1 MNSNPSHLNLNN
13 RLMNSGLKSTRSSGL
28 LALMLVV
35 LLPGAAH
42 AAAFTP
48 GNIVVYRV
56 GDGVTAP
63 STAASAVNLVE
74 YTTSGTV
81 VQTIALPTIPASSGN
96 RALTISSEG
105 FSGQLH
111 LSADGKY
118 LACAGYNAAP
128 GTAGIAATSNNG
140 GVGDVDRVVGR
151 IDWNGNIDTSTSLNG
166 TGVGGNVEIYSG
178 FSIRQAI
185 FAGSGIYHCGGS
197 RPGVGYTAALG
208 NTTSAVVY
216 SSASA
221 IRAIT
226 IGGGDLYQ
234 MEGTTL
240 KKYTGFPTAST
251 SATTLITT
259 GGNNTG
265 AAVVDTTGGS
275 MMNVIYI
282 QSSSSLLK
290 YALISGTWTAK
301 GSVTTTSSGMI
312 TAKVSGGNVNLFIS
326 SPSKIQAVTDT
337 TGTGDFTGTA
347 VTTIVASAPV
357 NTSFRG
363 IAFVPATYTVTY
375 NANGATSGTEP
386 TDATAYGQFETATP
400 AANSGSLA
408 RTGYT
413 FAGWN
418 TAANGSGTS
427 YTAGSGS
434 IPVSGGNVTLYAK
447 WTATVTYDANGGDT
461 PPSDGTAYAQ
471 YQSATVSGVGSMTR
485 SGYSFNGWNT
495 AADGTGTDYAPAS
508 SISMSDGNVT
518 LYAKWT
524 TETLPTYA
532 ITPSAGTG
540 GTISPGSL
548 TNVTQGNSLTF
559 TITPD
564 SGYIIN
570 EVLVDGFN
578 NPVAVTSGSYTFV
591 NVTTTHTIAAS
602 FTQVFEIAA
611 SAGAGGSIS
620 PSGTT
625 NMVIGNDITFTIT
638 TNSGYVI
645 DQVLV
650 DGVNDPAAVGTGS
663 YTFNNVTAS
672 HTIAASFVAIHT
684 ISASAGAGGLIS
696 PSGTTTVTNGNTQS
710 YTITADAGYSVY
722 NVVVDGVAQGAITNY
737 SFTSVAGNHT
747 IFALF
752 VAPAASETVG
762 TISVNYYMPSSSS
775 QAIAATNSVG
785 AIPATNWNNI
795 SFAGLGSFA
804 TPIQVFKD
812 NSGLPVGP
820 FNALLSNNGNNTFN
834 SNSTNQNV
842 DMLSTWALNGGGTV
856 TFTNIPY
863 TNGYNLYV
871 YFSGFLG
878 SVGSN
883 VVRYTIGTVTNTLW
897 QTNTPAEVVT
907 FGYRLNNNY
916 VVFSNLTGS
925 VQSMGVVY
933 VGGNNASGVAG
944 FQIEAAA
951 GCAFPAIASA
961 GPDQSVNH
969 TSTVMLDGSFGG
981 SASSAHWSGGGG
993 TFSPDTNTLNA
1004 SYTPSTPEKIAG
1016 TVTLTLTTDNP
1027 GAPCG
1032 AASDS
1037 VTITLTNT
1045 IPVAN
1050 ATTCEVAQGESV
1062 TIQVS
1067 NGSQSLAI
1075 DADGDPLVVSLGDT
1089 NALEFGTASIT
1100 GSGDS
1105 ITYTDTSGSAGS
1117 ETLFS
1122 YIVNDGYGG
1131 FATNSITVHMFPAMG
1146 VISATGDGTF
1156 AYLTY
1161 AGIPGTN
1168 YALDWATNLTNPIWT
1183 EVQTKVAPSN
1193 GFIRFTN
1200 QMSLYPT
1207 NDFFRTRYVP

>member
-1 MNSNPSHLNLNN
+1 
-13 RLMNSGLKSTRSSGL
+13 
-28 LALMLVV
+28 
-35 LLPGAAH
+35 
-42 AAAFTP
+42 
-48 GNIVVYRV
+48 
-56 GDGVTAP
+56 
-63 STAASAVNLVE
+63 LVE

-111 LSADGKY
+111 LSMDGKY

-128 GTAGIAATSNNG
+128 GTGGIAATSNNG
-140 GVGDVDRVVGR
+140 GGGDVDRVVGR

-197 RPGVGYTAALG
+197 RPGLGYTAALG

-216 SSASA
+216 NSASA

-226 IGGGDLYQ
+226 IGAGDLYQ

-240 KKYTGFPTAST
+240 KKYAGLPTSST
-251 SATTLITT
+251 IPTTLITYAPGNQT
-259 GGNNTG
+259 GV
-265 AAVVDTTGGS
+265 AVVDTSGGS
-275 MMNVIYI
+275 MINVIYI
-282 QSSSSLLK
+282 QAASSLLK
-290 YALISGTWTAK
+290 YALVAGTWTAK

-326 SPSKIQAVTDT
+326 SPSKIQTLTDT
-337 TGTGDFTGTA
+337 TGTGDFTGTP
-347 VTTIVASAPV
+347 VTTIVSSAPA

-363 IAFVPATYTVTY
+363 VAFTPATYTVTY
-375 NANGATSGTEP
+375 NANSATSGTEP
-386 TDATAYGQFETATP
+386 TDSTVYGQFETATP

-427 YTAGSGS
+427 YTPGSGS
-434 IPVSGGNVTLYAK
+434 IPMSGGDVTLYAK

-461 PPSDGTAYAQ
+461 APSDGTAYAQ
-471 YQSATVSGVGSMTR
+471 YQFATVSGVGSMTR

-524 TETLPTYA
+524 TETLPTYT

-540 GTISPGSL
+540 GTISPGSE

-570 EVLVDGFN
+570 EVLVDGIN
-578 NPVAVTSGSYTFV
+578 NPLAATSGSYTFV
-591 NVTTTHTIAAS
+591 NVTTTHTIAAT
-602 FTQVFEIAA
+602 FTQIFEIAA
-611 SAGAGGSIS
+611 SAGAGGGIS

-625 NMVIGNDITFTIT
+625 NVVIGSDITFTIT
-638 TNSGYVI
+638 TNPGYLI

-650 DGVNDPAAVGTGS
+650 DGVNNPAAVASGS
-663 YTFNNVTAS
+663 YTFDNVTAS
-672 HTIAASFVAIHT
+672 HSIAASFVAIHT
-684 ISASAGAGGLIS
+684 ITASAGTGGSIS
-696 PSGTTTVTNGNTQS
+696 PSGTITVTNGNDQT

-722 NVVVDGVAQGAITNY
+722 NVVVDGVAQGGITTY
-737 SFTSVAGNHT
+737 SFSSVASNHT
-747 IFALF
+747 ILALF
-752 VAPAASETVG
+752 VAPAASPAEG

-775 QAIAATNSVG
+775 QAMAATNSVG

-804 TPIQVFKD
+804 APIQVFKD

-834 SNSTNQNV
+834 SNSTNRNV

-863 TNGYNLYV
+863 TNSYNLYV

-897 QTNTPAEVVT
+897 QTNTPAEVAT
-907 FGYRLNNNY
+907 FGFSQNNNY

-925 VQSMGVVY
+925 VQSMSVVY

-951 GCAFPAIASA
+951 GCVFPAQAPA
-961 GPDQSVNH
+961 GPDPSLNH
-969 TSTVMLDGSFGG
+969 TNTVMLAGSFSG
-981 SASSAHWSGGGG
+981 SASSAYWSGGGG
-993 TFSPDTNTLNA
+993 SFSPDTNTLNA
-1004 SYTPSTPEKIAG
+1004 SYTPSMPEKIAG
-1016 TVTLTLTTDNP
+1016 TVTLSLTTDDP

-1037 VTITLTNT
+1037 ITITLTNT

-1050 ATTCEVAQGESV
+1050 ATTCEVAPGESI
-1062 TIQVS
+1062 TIPVS
-1067 NGSQSLAI
+1067 SGDQSLAI
-1075 DADGDPLVVSLGDT
+1075 DPDGDPLVVSLGDT
-1089 NALEFGTASIT
+1089 NALEFGTASVT
-1100 GSGDS
+1100 GSSDG
-1105 ITYTDTSGSAGS
+1105 ITYTDTNGSAGS
-1117 ETLFS
+1117 ETLFN
-1122 YIVNDGYGG
+1122 YIVSDGYGG
-1131 FATNSITVHMFPAMG
+1131 FATNSITIRMSPAMG
-1146 VISATGDGTF
+1146 VISATGDDTF

-1161 AGIPGTN
+1161 AGIAGTN
-1168 YALDWATNLTNPIWT
+1168 YALDWATNLTSPINWT

-1207 NDFFRTRYVP
+1207 NDFFRIRYVP